1 MTNQT
6 ARVAEDVIAKDKA
19 QFEKIKQECITAC
32 NNYLADLNKRKGK
45 MKEKL
50 NSLDENLKQLRD
62 DRTKYVDKLAELVSN
77 GDDEGALR
85 AEDQINAIDS
95 KISNCERLQ
104 KLYDPNNLK
113 MSEERF
119 EEVKEAYK
127 KALNGRDKYGTVL
140 TEFNQMIDSE
150 IERLKKLQIIY
161 RNFPTEFYV
170 CESYFAKIYETH
182 LGQKWNR
189 LTGKL

>member
-104 KLYDPNNLK
+104 KLYAPNNLK

-127 KALNGRDKYGTVL
+127 KALNGRDKYETVL

-150 IERLKKLQIIY
+150 IERLKKLQISY